1 MRATDHDMKSPT
13 TSFSNKN
20 IISERL
26 KWRVVSFLLL
36 FSVFIVSCRK
46 APKVSY
52 TQAQKDK
59 IENELKSL
67 EAISDR
73 EKRFQQYKLQDNKL
87 GMMIGYRYLGLAYRN
102 STQFDE
108 AIHAHRE
115 EYNLA
120 VELKD
125 TVELVIALNNIG
137 TNFRRVG
144 ALDEAS
150 TYHYKALMLSDQYQG
165 DSSFVARKNR
175 VISLNGLGNVHL
187 TLGNTEVADS
197 AFRLALKGEEQ
208 LGSKLGQAINY
219 ANLGSLLE
227 KENKIDSAR
236 LYFKKSLKLNR
247 EAGSELGEALC
258 QLDLGELEEKDQA
271 WDQAVRRY
279 EKAYQILK
287 NIDDS
292 WHWLNAVFALIDFYI
307 SQDNY
312 AKAGQYIAE
321 AKPVVKQ
328 LGSFEYLTR
337 LYHEEYM
344 LSQKQG
350 DSRRALES
358 YVKSQMYKDS
368 LMGET
373 KTRRIQNLR
382 LEYERKNKQ
391 REMMAVRQK
400 MKQEK
405 TFGTLVLISSI
416 CILLFCIAV
425 IGFLWYVI
433 RIRSKNHKMM
443 VQIERIKDSF
453 YTNLT
458 HEFRTPLTIILGF
471 SKQIADGS
479 LVDRDELKKA
489 GELMHR
495 QGSGL
500 LDLINQLLEIAK
512 LKSGTVQLDY
522 HHQDIIAYIRM
533 ITESHQALAKAK
545 HVELMYMPDQTT
557 LMMDFVPNYVIKVV
571 RNLISNAIKFTP
583 KNGRI
588 KVITQVEYNFFQL
601 QVVDNGKGIPAEDL
615 PYIFDL
621 FYQAGRSSAEVGNG
635 VGLAMIK
642 QLVDMMDGTLTVESE
657 VGKGST
663 FTVRLPLKTEKQ
675 VSPTNALEEHNP
687 ALPCTEPVEEN
698 VDTEVNEERASVLI
712 VEDNTDVAH
721 YIGMQLNR
729 DYNLFF
735 AHDGAEGLD
744 KAKDLMPDIILTD
757 MMMPVKD
764 GLALCRDIKS
774 SDVLNH
780 IPVIMIT
787 ARCNDADKL
796 SGLEAGAD
804 AYLEKPF
811 SADELKVRIKN
822 LIERNV
828 NLSRKYALSSQTDIN
843 NMSDLSTVNQAFLHK
858 FIDVVYAHMADR
870 TTDAESIAS
879 DLCMTSKQLRTKI
892 YAITGDNTSVYI
904 QKIRMEKA
912 KRLLKSEQ
920 STSVGDIAMRCGFED
935 VSYFSRAFKK
945 MYGITPSQYRRQP
958 L

>member
-1 MRATDHDMKSPT
+1 MKPPVT
-13 TSFSNKN
+13 ILICNN
-20 IISERL
+20 IVPKKS
-26 KWRVVSFLLL
+26 KWRAVSVLLL
-36 FSVFIVSCRK
+36 FSVMLVSCRK
-46 APKVSY
+46 EQKPSY

-59 IENELKSL
+59 IENEIKSL
-67 EAISDR
+67 ESISDR

-102 STQFDE
+102 SSRFDE
-108 AIHAHRE
+108 AIEAHRE

-120 VELKD
+120 IELKD
-125 TVELVIALNNIG
+125 TIESIIALNNIG

-150 TYHYKALMLSDQYQG
+150 TYHYKALMLSDQYQN

-175 VISLNGLGNVHL
+175 VVSLNGLGNVHL

-227 KENKIDSAR
+227 KENKTDSAR

-258 QLDLGELEEKDQA
+258 QLDLGELEEKDKA
-271 WDQAVRRY
+271 WDKAVRRY

-287 NIDDS
+287 DIDDS

-312 AKAGQYIAE
+312 DKAGQYISE
-321 AKPVVKQ
+321 AKPIVKQ
-328 LGSFEYLTR
+328 LGSFEYLTK
-337 LYHEEYM
+337 LYHVEYM
-344 LSQKQG
+344 LYQKQG

-391 REMMAVRQK
+391 REMMALRYK

-405 TFGTLVLISSI
+405 VFGTLVLISSI
-416 CILLFCIAV
+416 CILLFCIIV
-425 IGFLWYVI
+425 IASLWYVM
-433 RIRSKNHKMM
+433 RTRSKNHKMM
-443 VQIERIKDSF
+443 VQVERIKDSF

-522 HHQDIIAYIRM
+522 HHQDIIAYVRM
-533 ITESHQALAKAK
+533 ITESHQTLAKDK
-545 HVELMYMPDQTT
+545 HIELMFMPDQTT
-557 LMMDFVPNYVIKVV
+557 QMMDFVPNYIIKIV

-588 KVITQVEYNFFQL
+588 KVITKVEHNFLIL
-601 QVVDNGKGIPAEDL
+601 QVVDNGKGIPADEL

-621 FYQAGRSSAEVGNG
+621 FYQAGRSSAEIGNG
-635 VGLAMIK
+635 VGLAIIK
-642 QLVDMMDGTLTVESE
+642 QLVGMMDGTLTVESE
-657 VGKGST
+657 IDKGSA
-663 FTVRLPLKTEKQ
+663 FTVRLPLKTDKK
-675 VSPTNALEEHNP
+675 VSPTNTPEGIDRVV
-687 ALPCTEPVEEN
+687 PCTEPIKEN
-698 VDTEVNEERASVLI
+698 ADTEVNESRDTILI
-712 VEDNTDVAH
+712 VEDNADVAH

-757 MMMPVKD
+757 MMMPIKD
-764 GLALCRDIKS
+764 GLELCREIKS
-774 SDVLNH
+774 SDVLSH
-780 IPVIMIT
+780 IPVIIIT
-787 ARCNDADKL
+787 ARCNDADRL

-804 AYLEKPF
+804 AYLAKPF

-822 LIERNV
+822 LIEKNMK
-828 NLSRKYALSSQTDIN
+828 LSQKYALSSQTDIN
-843 NMSDLSTVNQAFLHK
+843 NMSDLSNVNQAFLHK

-879 DLCMTSKQLRTKI
+879 DLCMTSKQLRAKI
-892 YAITGDNTSVYI
+892 FAITGDNTSVYI

-912 KRLLKSEQ
+912 KHLLKSEQ
-920 STSVGDIAMRCGFED
+920 NSSIGDIAMKCGFED

-945 MYGITPSQYRRQP
+945 MYGITPSQHRRQP